1 MSSLDEQELGQRV
14 DRALATITSGP
25 TPAAAILARG
35 RRIRRRR
42 AARAGAVAAVAVLA
56 VAVSAGITLHDR
68 LGAPGPT
75 DHRHPRPSQHLPT
88 KMSGLPIPVAPNLR
102 LLIATRQGAAWYST
116 ATRQVEPIAGLPPAQ
131 QDLIREPYAFGRL
144 DRGWWATSERVT
156 ANPADPVKSQAFFF
170 IADGSLTATRI
181 GTGYAVDVANL
192 ASRAGAVWL
201 VTHPP
206 SIAKP
211 GGSARAQLVSTA
223 GRLLGP
229 RYTLPAGYL
238 LSRGVGRYLLL
249 TQSIYQN
256 RFELWDPRTG
266 RVARRFDNVIAAG
279 PEQIAWSPGC
289 RGCRVQVLNVP
300 TGKTVTA
307 PVHVGQPAALNAT
320 ISDDGQLL
328 AMQLPDGKLSVLDTS
343 SGVLTVIPG
352 TTLSDAAWQHF
363 GWLDGGHRLI
373 VIAGPYKQPG
383 PAQVAYWQ
391 PGDAQLRIATIHNPG
406 EITTLVRSQCFTR

>member
-25 TPAAAILARG
+25 TPTAAILARG
-35 RRIRRRR
+35 RQIRRRRR
-42 AARAGAVAAVAVLA
+42 AARAGAVTAMAALA

-68 LGAPGPT
+68 LGAPGPAA
-75 DHRHPRPSQHLPT
+75 HRHPGPSGQLPT
-88 KMSGLPIPVAPNLR
+88 KMSGLPVPVAPDLR
-102 LLIATRQGAAWYST
+102 LLIATTRGAAWYST
-116 ATRQVEPIAGLPPAQ
+116 VTRRAEPIAGLPTVQ
-131 QDLIREPYAFGRL
+131 QDLVWEPYSFGRL
-144 DRGWWATSERVT
+144 DGGWWATSAHYFDS
-156 ANPADPVKSQAFFF
+156 ANPASPQVFYF
-170 IADGSLTATRI
+170 IADGSVTATRI
-181 GTGYAVDVANL
+181 GAGYAGDGADP
-192 ASRAGAVWL
+192 ASRGGAVWL

-206 SIAKP
+206 STGKR
-211 GGSARAQLVSTA
+211 GGSARTQLVSTA
-223 GRLLGP
+223 GRPLGP

-249 TQSIYQN
+249 ARITQQT

-266 RVARRFDNVIAAG
+266 RVVRRFGNVIAAG

-289 RGCRVQVLNVP
+289 QGCRVQVLNMP

-307 PVHVGQPAALNAT
+307 PIPGGQPAALNAT

-328 AMQLPDGKLSVLDTS
+328 AMQLPGGKLSVLDTI

-352 TTLSDAAWQHF
+352 TALSDAAWQHF
-363 GWLDGGHRLI
+363 GWLGGGHRLI
-373 VIAGPYKQPG
+373 VTAGLNAQPG

-391 PGDAQLRIATIHNPG
+391 PGDTQLRIATIHNPG
-406 EITTLVRSQCFTR
+406 EITTLHRSQRFAQ